1 MDNDILKS
9 KRALLMTSLI
19 NEIKSSIEKNKIIAE
34 STNKIDIYNRLS
46 DYTYYS
52 EVSIRKFLTGSVPKD
67 LSSFINGIVKY
78 SRLVKVKDEYVEG
91 FVREYTEACN
101 SIILKNMSKFETKT
115 NMLFQDFSS
124 IIRTEKLT
132 KCLDEFIQDKM
143 NMLYVYGYKLS
154 GKTKSVMAYLYDLI
168 SKNLYENILFIDI
181 KQFNQCEKILD
192 TISIFAQMEVY
203 NLNYELRERL
213 CLNYLKS
220 TKSLI
225 CIDMSECRIEKET
238 LELLKEI
245 SQYTKII
252 IISSIPFEKYEEELA
267 FYCKKFSI
275 IGFMNKEEF
284 KCMIKNNSNLLPILT
299 TNEKFVDKVYK
310 LTGGLPFAS
319 LHIFK
324 RVIESNKYGESIESI
339 IDNYSTYKEEEYEV
353 LASKL
358 ISDKW
363 NELSELAKKILIVC
377 AKFDYSISIRLVS
390 NVCGVLMASELWK
403 RALNEC
409 YESDL
414 VSHMISNTPRLIMNN
429 MIKTLVRSKSRS
441 ENLLDEEKFLQRIY
455 DRYLDI
461 SEYVDECYNQIN
473 RLKVLDEPDEF
484 NVVNQVL
491 EYLYEAKRYKEYI
504 VIIRNLKY
512 YIYVR
517 GKWEIGEKSIHLKRA
532 EAARKISDFEEELEA
547 YCDYINIMSKSRN
560 TDEAEKYLEI
570 AKKIQEENFGEINR
584 RILCLYNHVKALYLY
599 NCLEEYKEAYE
610 LWYFNEQNYF
620 EDISEYRQLVN
631 NLWSNRCYLKLE
643 KDFNKVASL
652 FELKAKEME
661 EKDFIRAAIDYR
673 LLLIAVLLKQYE
685 EHFESKFLN
694 KIDENLE
701 IVRDMLANKSTFDIR
716 NEAAYYKLK
725 SLAYAY
731 KKEEQNKNKFFEKAC
746 SMYKMMNCYKDI
758 ENLKYELDRISKKT
772 DE

>member
-19 NEIKSSIEKNKIIAE
+19 NQIKSSIEKNKIKAE
-34 STNKIDIYNRLS
+34 SINKIDIYNRLS

-67 LSSFINGIVKY
+67 LSSFIDGIIKY
-78 SRLVKVKDEYVEG
+78 SKLVKVEDEYIEN

-101 SIILKNMSKFETKT
+101 SIILKSVKDFETKT
-115 NMLFQDFSS
+115 NMPFQDFSS

-132 KCLDEFIQDKM
+132 NFLDEFLEDKM
-143 NMLYVYGYKLS
+143 NMSYIYGYKLS
-154 GKTKSVMAYLYDLI
+154 GKTKSVMAYIYDLI

-181 KQFNQCEKILD
+181 KEENQCEKIFD
-192 TISIFAQMEVY
+192 TISMFAKIEVN
-203 NLNYELRERL
+203 NLNYELKERL

-220 TKSLI
+220 TNSLI
-225 CIDMSECRIEKET
+225 CIDMSESKLQNDT
-238 LELLKEI
+238 LNLLKEI
-245 SQYTKII
+245 SKNTKII
-252 IISSIPFEKYEEELA
+252 IISSVPFEKYEEELT

-275 IGFMNKEEF
+275 IGFMNKSEF
-284 KCMIKNNSNLLPILT
+284 KKMLENNATLLPILT
-299 TNEKFVDKVYK
+299 TNEEFVDKVYK

-324 RVIESNKYGESIESI
+324 RIIEANKYGESLENIIE
-339 IDNYSTYKEEEYEV
+339 NYSNFKEDEYEV

-390 NVCGVLMASELWK
+390 NICGVLMASEQWK
-403 RALNEC
+403 SALNEC

-461 SEYVDECYNQIN
+461 SEYVDECYNEIN

-484 NVVNQVL
+484 NIVNQVL
-491 EYLYEAKRYKEYI
+491 EYLYDARRYKEYI

-517 GKWEIGEKSIHLKRA
+517 GKWEIGENSIHLKRA

-560 TDEAEKYLEI
+560 TEEAEKYLKI
-570 AKKIQEENFGEINR
+570 ATKIQEENFEEINR

-620 EDISEYRQLVN
+620 EDISEYRKLVN

-673 LLLIAVLLKQYE
+673 LLLIAVLLKQFE
-685 EHFESKFLN
+685 ENLENKFL
-694 KIDENLE
+694 DEAEQNLE

-716 NEAAYYKLK
+716 NEATYYKLR
-725 SLAYAY
+725 SLTYAY
-731 KKEEQNKNKFFEKAC
+731 KKDKENENKFFEKAC
-746 SMYKMMNCYKDI
+746 AMYKMMNCYKDI
-758 ENLKYELDRISKKT
+758 ENLKYDLDRITKKT